1 MLVLKVFWILP
12 SLFFLWHNCCLQ
24 RYVRRR
30 SFYKYS
36 GDNGGASLTI
46 QPSLSL
52 ISNHFSVLM
61 LNLLYKWSL
70 SGRHISWSQILQIY
84 RIQPSDQIL
93 AKSWAIIENIRQ
105 GSIALK
111 LAIFNWIQY
120 PYLRFAFKVFIR
132 LFCFEQMHF
141 FFQWSANLQQCIRP
155 WLKIMVAA
163 SVFLL
168 DSEQILFEK
177 FGSIKVFQSWNFSWE
192 LMRNL
197 KWCHF

>member
-1 MLVLKVFWILP
+1 MWGGFALWTHAVRQERLLLLAENCSKLLKKTHCSYWKVFFWILP

-70 SGRHISWSQILQIY
+70 SGRHISWSKILQIY
-84 RIQPSDQIL
+84 RIQPSDQIS

-111 LAIFNWIQY
+111 LAIFHWIQY
-120 PYLRFAFKVFIR
+120 PYLRFAF
-132 LFCFEQMHF
+132 
-141 FFQWSANLQQCIRP
+141 
-155 WLKIMVAA
+155 
-163 SVFLL
+163 
-168 DSEQILFEK
+168 
-177 FGSIKVFQSWNFSWE
+177 
-192 LMRNL
+192 
-197 KWCHF
+197 

>member
-84 RIQPSDQIL
+84 RIQPSDQIS

-105 GSIALK
+105 GSIAFK

-141 FFQWSANLQQCIRP
+141 FPSDQQICNNASGP
-155 WLKIMVAA
+155 DKKLWL
-163 SVFLL
+163 LHR
-168 DSEQILFEK
+168 
-177 FGSIKVFQSWNFSWE
+177 FS
-192 LMRNL
+192 
-197 KWCHF
+197 F